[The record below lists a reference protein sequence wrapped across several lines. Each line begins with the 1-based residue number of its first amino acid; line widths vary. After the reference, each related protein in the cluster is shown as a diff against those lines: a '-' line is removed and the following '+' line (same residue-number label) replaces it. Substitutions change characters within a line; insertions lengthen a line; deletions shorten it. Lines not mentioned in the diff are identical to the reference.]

1 MTDEYKAF
9 LESRNE
15 EAGKIPKWKPPEK
28 TQVNEDRSMP
38 LPDSLFHYGIP
49 DMHWYIRRFQ
59 YKNGKLTPEGKIRYG
74 KGGGDKQSGDGDDS
88 ERKSKGSGERTYNSK
103 TSTYKKSD
111 ADKLTDEELNRRT
124 NRLQREK
131 QYKDLLP
138 QTKSERRKEIARK
151 IFVEASSKAAA
162 SVVTEVT
169 RNALKKM
176 FTMANNDNR
185 RNS

>member
-9 LESRNE
+9 LESRTE
-15 EAGKIPKWKPPEK
+15 GLKETPKWKPPEK
-28 TQVNEDRSMP
+28 TQANEDQSVP
-38 LPDSLFHYGIP
+38 LPDSLSHYGIP
-49 DMHWYIRRFQ
+49 HMRWGYRRFQ
-59 YKNGKLTPEGKIRYG
+59 YKNGTLTPEGKIRYG
-74 KGGGDKQSGDGDDS
+74 KGGGEKQSGDGDDS
-88 ERKSKGSGERTYNSK
+88 EGKSKGSGERSYNSK

-169 RNALKKM
+169 RNTLKKM
-176 FTMANNDNR
+176 FAMANKDNR
-185 RNS
+185 RGS